1 MQTVA
6 ERESEE
12 RKLGLWQLLKQAIGG
27 ARVDYTKGPLN
38 RLILLLA
45 VPMMLEMA
53 LESVFGVADIFWVSR
68 LGDDSV
74 AAVGLTES
82 LLTLVFAVSAGLSAS
97 ATALVARR
105 IGEGDHE
112 RAATDAVQAIFVAI
126 ALGVALG
133 IPLYFFAP
141 KMLGLMGATPAV
153 MQIGSRYARIVLGS
167 SGVILLITLQNAIFR
182 GAGNAA
188 LAMRL
193 LVIANAINLV
203 LDPLLIYGIGPFPKL
218 GVTGPAVATLT
229 GRSVAVLYQVYRLHR
244 GTDTLRIG
252 LRQLRVH
259 VGEMMTFLRISST
272 GMLQFLLEQ
281 GSWLGLVRIV
291 SSFGPGAIAGYTIG
305 FRIIS
310 FVLLPSIGLSNAAGT
325 LVGQNMG
332 ANQPDR
338 ARSSVWLTSFG
349 NLAFLGSVSVI
360 FIVLARPLVSL
371 FTHDAS
377 AVPTAV
383 ECLRFFSLGNLMFAF
398 GAVFLQAFNGSG
410 DTMTPTWINL
420 VGFWIVEIPLAWFL
434 AGHTPL
440 KITGVFIAV
449 LVAQALCLLMSGALF
464 IRGGWAKVRV

>member
-1 MQTVA
+1 MVV
-6 ERESEE
+6 ERESKSEE
-12 RKLGLWQLLKQAIGG
+12 LGLWTLVKQAMGG
-27 ARVDYTKGPLN
+27 AKVDYTQGPLN

-45 VPMMLEMA
+45 IPMMLEMA

-68 LGDDSV
+68 LGGDSV

-97 ATALVARR
+97 VTALVARR
-105 IGEGDHE
+105 IGEGDNE
-112 RAATDAVQAIFVAI
+112 RAATDAVQSIFIAIV
-126 ALGVALG
+126 LGVLMG
-133 IPLYFFAP
+133 IPFFLFAP
-141 KMLGLMGATPAV
+141 KMLSLIGATPAV
-153 MQIGSRYARIVLGS
+153 VHIGSRYARIVLGT

-182 GAGNAA
+182 GAGDAA

-193 LVIANAINLV
+193 LVIANGINLV

-229 GRSVAVLYQVYRLHR
+229 GRSVAVLYQMYRLYR
-244 GTDTLRIG
+244 GTEKLRIG
-252 LRQLRVH
+252 MRQLRVN
-259 VGEMMTFLRISST
+259 VREMLTFLRISST

-291 SSFGPGAIAGYTIG
+291 SMFGAGAIAGYTIG
-305 FRIIS
+305 FRIVG

-338 ARSSVWLTSFG
+338 ARSSVWRTSFG
-349 NLAFLGSVSVI
+349 NLAFLGTVSLL
-360 FIVLARPLVSL
+360 FIVFAHPLVGL
-371 FTHDAS
+371 FTHEAS

-420 VGFWIVEIPLAWFL
+420 VGFWIVEVPLAWFL
-434 AGHTPL
+434 AAHTPL
-440 KITGVFIAV
+440 RLTGVFVAV
-449 LVAQALCLLMSGALF
+449 LVAQALCLVMSGTLF
-464 IRGGWAKVRV
+464 VRGSWAKVRV